1 MTLERLERQT
11 QTTDTTGFHYL
22 SAVGSL
28 LHIAQLTRP
37 DIAYAVGVCSRHSS
51 AFGPSHVRAVQ
62 RVIKYLY
69 HTRHHGII
77 YRHHSH
83 ASDPSGHVRDV
94 VLYEA
99 GRRPDSHTPPPR
111 PTQEEQYEPSRI
123 YADADFAGDSSK
135 RSTSGNII
143 FLSGGP
149 ITWSSRLQKLYALS
163 TAEAEIYSLTEALK
177 DAAFLK
183 LHLHALG
190 VREDK
195 PIPVH
200 EDNSACRIMSAN
212 ELKTY
217 SRARHYVTRL
227 GFAQDMVGS
236 KTVDLLECPT
246 SEMIADALT
255 KPLTYDE
262 FRKYRDVMVQ
272 DVHTGLPS

>member
-1 MTLERLERQT
+1 M
-11 QTTDTTGFHYL
+11 
-22 SAVGSL
+22 
-28 LHIAQLTRP
+28 HIFNA
-37 DIAYAVGVCSRHSS
+37 
-51 AFGPSHVRAVQ
+51 
-62 RVIKYLY
+62 
-69 HTRHHGII
+69 
-77 YRHHSH
+77 
-83 ASDPSGHVRDV
+83 
-94 VLYEA
+94 
-99 GRRPDSHTPPPR
+99 
-111 PTQEEQYEPSRI
+111 QEEQYEPSRI

-190 VREDK
+190 VLEDK

-217 SRARHYVTRL
+217 SSQALRHPSWIRP
-227 GFAQDMVGS
+227 GHGRQQDRRPV
-236 KTVDLLECPT
+236 
-246 SEMIADALT
+246 
-255 KPLTYDE
+255 
-262 FRKYRDVMVQ
+262 
-272 DVHTGLPS
+272 